1 MRCQQWQGGRQRAAG
16 MREWGMGRGSRR
28 AEGRRTSSKE
38 GRKAYERGEEGGE
51 GKRREGRRRGG
62 RATSEF
68 SQRLECPSVPSGPT
82 PACPHPPVRGNGKP
96 THRPLQPTC
105 QSILPLRR
113 SLSELLHTGAAKKM
127 SFQEI
132 GLPLEL
138 GSSPQALFM
147 CNPGKPSV
155 SLSSVFSLLQ

>member
-1 MRCQQWQGGRQRAAG
+1 

-28 AEGRRTSSKE
+28 AEGKRTNSRKGGRPKKE
-38 GRKAYERGEEGGE
+38 GRREERGRGRRGEEEGGE
-51 GKRREGRRRGG
+51 GKRG

-82 PACPHPPVRGNGKP
+82 PTCPHPPVRGNGKP
-96 THRPLQPTC
+96 SHPPLQPTC
-105 QSILPLRR
+105 LSILPLRR
-113 SLSELLHTGAAKKM
+113 SLSELLHTGAAEKM

-155 SLSSVFSLLQ
+155 SLSSVFSLLL